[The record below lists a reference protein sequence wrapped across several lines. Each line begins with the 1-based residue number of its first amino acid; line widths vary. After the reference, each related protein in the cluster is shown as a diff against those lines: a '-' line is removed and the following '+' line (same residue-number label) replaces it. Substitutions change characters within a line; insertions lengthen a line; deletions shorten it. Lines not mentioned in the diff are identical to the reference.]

1 MALHVAVVGAG
12 AFGGWTALHLR
23 RAGARV
29 TLLDAWGA
37 GNARASSGGETRIIR
52 GIYGGNRRYV
62 ELTARAFVLWWEH
75 EERWSRRLYHR
86 TGALWMFGG
95 DDAYARS
102 TLPVLR
108 DVGLEVAEV
117 ALADAA
123 RRYPQIDFA
132 GVGSIFFE
140 IEAGYLL
147 ARQACEAVRAGF
159 VAEGGEYRAAV
170 VRPGPTTGGGLREL
184 VLAGGTTLSA
194 DRFVFACGPW
204 LGELF
209 PDVIGDRI
217 TPTRQEVL
225 FFGPPKGDTRF
236 DEGTC
241 PVWVD
246 YGDRFMYGIPG
257 NERRG
262 FKVAD
267 DTRGPRID
275 PTTEERVP
283 SAAAIARARELLA
296 RRFPALAAAPV
307 VESRVCQYEQTPD
320 GHFIIDRHPGADNV
334 WLAGGGSGH
343 GFKMGPAI
351 GELVAGLV
359 LGVKDPEAQFSLVRF
374 GE

>member
-52 GIYGGNRRYV
+52 GIYGGNRRCV
-62 ELTARAFVLWWEH
+62 ELTARAFGLWWEH
-75 EERWSRRLYHR
+75 EERWSRRLYRR
-86 TGALWMFGG
+86 TGALWMFAG
-95 DDAYARS
+95 DDVYARS
-102 TLPVLR
+102 TLPLLR
-108 DVGLEVAEV
+108 EVGLEVAE
-117 ALADAA
+117 LTPADAA

-132 GVGSIFFE
+132 GVGSAFFE

-159 VAEGGEYRAAV
+159 VAEGGEYRVSVA
-170 VRPGPTTGGGLREL
+170 RPRPVEGGGLREL
-184 VLAGGTTLSA
+184 VLADGTPLRA

-204 LGELF
+204 SGELF

-217 TPTRQEVL
+217 VATRQEVL

-236 DEGTC
+236 DEEAC

-246 YGDRFMYGIPG
+246 YGERFFYGIPG

-283 SAAAIARARELLA
+283 TAEAIARARQLLA
-296 RRFPALAAAPV
+296 RRFPALAKAPV
-307 VESRVCQYEQTPD
+307 VETRVCQYEQTPD
-320 GHFIIDRHPGADNV
+320 GQFILDRHPGADNV

-351 GELVAGLV
+351 GEVVASLV
-359 LGVKDPEAQFSLVRF
+359 LGRSEAEPQFSLRRF
-374 GE
+374 P

>member
-108 DVGLEVAEV
+108 DVGLEVAEL
-117 ALADAA
+117 APADAV

-132 GVGSIFFE
+132 GVGSTFFE

-159 VAEGGEYRAAV
+159 VAEGGEYRAAA

-184 VLAGGTTLSA
+184 VLADGTTLSA

-225 FFGPPKGDTRF
+225 FFGPPKGDARF

-246 YGDRFMYGIPG
+246 YGDRFMYGVPG

-283 SAAAIARARELLA
+283 SAPAIARARELLA

-343 GFKMGPAI
+343 GFKMAPAI
-351 GELVAGLV
+351 GELVARLV
-359 LGVKDPEAQFSLVRF
+359 LGAAEPDSQFSLRRF
-374 GE
+374 P